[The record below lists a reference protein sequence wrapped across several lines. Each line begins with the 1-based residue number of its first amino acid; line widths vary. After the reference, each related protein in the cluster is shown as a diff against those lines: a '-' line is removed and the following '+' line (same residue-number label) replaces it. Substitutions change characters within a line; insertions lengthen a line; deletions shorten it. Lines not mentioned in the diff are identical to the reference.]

1 MPEPLHNRRVLVV
14 EDENLLMHELA
25 VRLEDE
31 GAVVLGPFASAD
43 SAREFLERKQ
53 HVDVAIL
60 DLNLNGE
67 PADAV
72 ADALQARGI
81 PFVITSG
88 YDTDSSEARYRGV
101 PHFGKPVDFG
111 ALFEALAAT
120 SNERRAVASLIS
132 SRGDKNPQIAEGFER
147 GLQAG

>member
-1 MPEPLHNRRVLVV
+1 MSGPLHNRRILVV

-31 GAVVLGPFASAD
+31 GAVVLGPCASAD
-43 SAREFLERKQ
+43 RALEFLDSKRK
-53 HVDVAIL
+53 VDVAIL

-72 ADALQARGI
+72 DDALQARGI

-88 YDTDSSEARYRGV
+88 YKTDEADDRYGDVR
-101 PHFGKPVDFG
+101 HFDKPVDFA
-111 ALFEALAAT
+111 ALFDALAKP
-120 SNERRAVASLIS
+120 RRA
-132 SRGDKNPQIAEGFER
+132 ER
-147 GLQAG
+147 SAA